1 MAEEKKEKL
10 TAAQKLIL
18 SKIIAKRDNSTFV
31 LCVNE
36 DQEAQIEEYRRIAKQ
51 INGRQLTPEQNEE
64 VTKMKQDVFNI
75 HAENVYCPHCGK
87 LAIVKGDIDNMQLSC
102 ECEGAKN
109 ELADKQAIEAQ
120 QAALDK
126 EFYETQIAA
135 TNKAMNLYKEK
146 YKDIVEFRR
155 KAFENLDNDIMNA
168 ASL

>member
-1 MAEEKKEKL
+1 MAEEMKEKL

-18 SKIIAKRDNSTFV
+18 SKVIAKRDNSTFV

-64 VTKMKQDVFNI
+64 VTKMKQDIFNI
-75 HAENVYCPHCGK
+75 H
-87 LAIVKGDIDNMQLSC
+87 NMQLSC
-102 ECEGAKN
+102 ECEGAKK

-135 TNKAMNLYKEK
+135 TNKAMKLYKEK

>member
-1 MAEEKKEKL
+1 MAEEKL
-10 TAAQKLIL
+10 TTAQKLIL
-18 SKIIAKRDNSTFV
+18 SKVIAKRDNSTFI

-36 DQEAQIEEYRRIAKQ
+36 DQEAQIEEYRRVVKQ
-51 INGRQLTPEQNEE
+51 ISGRQLTPEQNEQ

-75 HAENVYCPHCGK
+75 HAENIYCPHCK
-87 LAIVKGDIDNMQLSC
+87 QLAIVKGDIEDIQLSC
-102 ECEGAKN
+102 ECEGAKK

-126 EFYETQIAA
+126 DFYAVQIAA
-135 TNKAMNLYKEK
+135 TNAAIDLYKEK
-146 YKDIVEFRR
+146 YKDIVEYRK

>member
-1 MAEEKKEKL
+1 MAEEKL
-10 TAAQKLIL
+10 TTAQKLIL
-18 SKIIAKRDNSTFV
+18 SKVIAKRDNSTFV

-36 DQEAQIEEYRRIAKQ
+36 DQEAQIEEYRRVVKQ
-51 INGRQLTPEQNEE
+51 IGGRQLTPEQDEQ

-75 HAENVYCPHCGK
+75 HAENIYCPHCK
-87 LAIVKGDIDNMQLSC
+87 QLAIVKGDIEDIQLSC
-102 ECEGAKN
+102 ECEGAKK

-126 EFYETQIAA
+126 DFYAVQVAA
-135 TNKAMNLYKEK
+135 TNAAMGLYKEK

-155 KAFENLDNDIMNA
+155 KAFENLDNDIMSA

>member
-1 MAEEKKEKL
+1 MAEEKL
-10 TAAQKLIL
+10 TTAQKLIL
-18 SKIIAKRDNSTFV
+18 SKVIAKRDNSTFV

-36 DQEAQIEEYRRIAKQ
+36 DQEAQIEEYRRVVKQ
-51 INGRQLTPEQNEE
+51 IGGRQLSPEQNEQ

-75 HAENVYCPHCGK
+75 HAENVYCPHCK
-87 LAIVKGDIDNMQLSC
+87 QLAIVKGDIDDIQLSC
-102 ECEGAKN
+102 ECEGAKK

-126 EFYETQIAA
+126 DFYAIQIAS
-135 TNKAMNLYKEK
+135 TNAAMALYKEK

-168 ASL
+168 ANL